1 MANVMVLLGLGSG
14 KHRLSVVFKA
24 MLEGQLEGMLDSQLE
39 GQEMGVSTIRD

>member
-1 MANVMVLLGLGSG
+1 
-14 KHRLSVVFKA
+14 VFKA